1 MAELMVKELWNEDL
15 AATRDQWLFIGDSAN
30 DAGMFEFFPL
40 SVGVANVRHVLAELP
55 KSPAYVTA
63 SEGGAGFAEMVKVLL
78 AAK

>member
-1 MAELMVKELWNEDL
+1 M
-15 AATRDQWLFIGDSAN
+15 
-30 DAGMFEFFPL
+30 

-55 KSPAYVTA
+55 KPPAYVTA